1 MMKISNQPF
10 VCITALLSM
19 LLFISLP
26 ERLLAQDV
34 RIAQSPDSLSLRLAD
49 SLATLKFMLSEIQGE
64 NAKLR
69 TESSQL
75 AERSALLA
83 VNLEELK
90 AQQAELITFNDSL
103 NRQIS
108 GLSIQVQQKNEMLE
122 SQLRLQREKEQLFAE
137 KEQLYKDAINSSMID
152 KVTLE
157 GKISAKDSRLEG
169 KDREIS
175 LLQLNIDE
183 KNRDIY
189 ARNAEMQKLMAEKA
203 LADQKADTLL
213 NNLTRTE
220 KNLLLTGEQLK
231 YTELKLKDCE
241 GRYSS
246 LTNKKKKTK
255 VVQGFAIKNNPTPD
269 YVLAPKDA
277 ENPSVYVIS
286 NQNSSSIEF
295 DFITGASVMLKD
307 LSKPG
312 GSLTYDVGFFVGFGG
327 SNLFKNFYFGPNF
340 KLFDV
345 LHINLGANVAQ
356 YEVLKS
362 GFDVGD
368 ELPVGVAIPTTNE
381 WKINGYFGLTFD
393 LELITMIGKR

>member
-1 MMKISNQPF
+1 MMHGLQ
-10 VCITALLSM
+10 V
-19 LLFISLP
+19 
-26 ERLLAQDV
+26 
-34 RIAQSPDSLSLRLAD
+34 
-49 SLATLKFMLSEIQGE
+49 E
-64 NAKLR
+64 NARLKSELASEVTR
-69 TESSQL
+69 ADRLTSNVETLQL
-75 AERSALLA
+75 
-83 VNLEELK
+83 
-90 AQQAELITFNDSL
+90 QQSRLMIFNDSL
-103 NRQIS
+103 NKQIS
-108 GLSIQVQQKNEMLE
+108 GLSRQVQQKNEMLE
-122 SQLRLQREKEQLFAE
+122 SQLRLQQEKEQLFAE

-183 KNRDIY
+183 KNRDIST
-189 ARNAEMQKLMAEKA
+189 RNAEMQNLITGKA

-213 NNLTRTE
+213 NNLTKTE
-220 KNLLLTGEQLK
+220 KNLLITGEQLK
-231 YTELKLKDCE
+231 YSELRLKDCE
-241 GRYSS
+241 SRFAS

-255 VVQGFAIKNNPTPD
+255 VVQGFAIKNYPTPD

-286 NQNSSSIEF
+286 NKNSSNIEF

-307 LSKPG
+307 LSRPG
-312 GSLTYDVGFFVGFGG
+312 GSLTYDVGFFLGFGG
-327 SNLFKNFYFGPNF
+327 TKLFKNFYFGPNF

-362 GFDVGD
+362 GFEVGN
-368 ELPVGVAIPTTNE
+368 ELKPGIAIPTTNE
-381 WKINGYFGLTFD
+381 WKIKGYFGLTFD

>member
-1 MMKISNQPF
+1 MKINN
-10 VCITALLSM
+10 LLSNSIATII
-19 LLFISLP
+19 LFLCFTCLTRQLRAQENRIPQPTDTISLK
-26 ERLLAQDV
+26 
-34 RIAQSPDSLSLRLAD
+34 LAD
-49 SLATLKFMLSEIQGE
+49 SLATLKFMMHGLQAE
-64 NAKLR
+64 NARLKSELASEVTR
-69 TESSQL
+69 TDRLTSNVEVLQL
-75 AERSALLA
+75 
-83 VNLEELK
+83 
-90 AQQAELITFNDSL
+90 QQSRLMIFNDSL

-108 GLSIQVQQKNEMLE
+108 GLSQQVQKKNEMLE
-122 SQLRLQREKEQLFAE
+122 NQLRLQREKEQLFAE

-183 KNRDIY
+183 KNRDIST
-189 ARNAEMQKLMAEKA
+189 RNAEMQNLITGKA

-213 NNLTRTE
+213 NNLTKTE
-220 KNLLLTGEQLK
+220 KNLLITGEQLK
-231 YTELKLKDCE
+231 YSELRLKDCE
-241 GRYSS
+241 SRFAS

-255 VVQGFAIKNNPTPD
+255 VVQGFAIKNYPTPD

-286 NQNSSSIEF
+286 NKNSSNIEF

-312 GSLTYDVGFFVGFGG
+312 GSLTYDVGFYLGFGG
-327 SNLFKNFYFGPNF
+327 TKLFKNFYFGPNF

-362 GFDVGD
+362 GFEVGD
-368 ELPVGVAIPTTNE
+368 ELKPGIAIPTTNE
-381 WKINGYFGLTFD
+381 WKIKGYFGLTFD

>member
-1 MMKISNQPF
+1 MRINILLPNYVTTIILILCFTFLTAQLRAQENPVSQPRD
-10 VCITALLSM
+10 A
-19 LLFISLP
+19 ISLK
-26 ERLLAQDV
+26 
-34 RIAQSPDSLSLRLAD
+34 LAD
-49 SLATLKFMLSEIQGE
+49 SLATLKFMMQELQVE
-64 NAKLR
+64 NAKLKS
-69 TESSQL
+69 ES
-75 AERSALLA
+75 ASAA
-83 VNLEELK
+83 MQSDQIAGDLEALQH
-90 AQQAELITFNDSL
+90 QQSRLMVFNDSL
-103 NRQIS
+103 NKQIS
-108 GLSIQVQQKNEMLE
+108 GLSQQVQQKNEMLE
-122 SQLRLQREKEQLFAE
+122 SQLRLQQEKEQLFAE

-183 KNRDIY
+183 KNRDIST
-189 ARNAEMQKLMAEKA
+189 RNAEMQKLIAEKA

-213 NNLTRTE
+213 NNLTKTE
-220 KNLLLTGEQLK
+220 KSLLLTGEQLK

-241 GRYSS
+241 SRYSTV
-246 LTNKKKKTK
+246 TNKKKKTK
-255 VVQGFAIKNNPTPD
+255 VVQGFAIKNFPTPD

-277 ENPSVYVIS
+277 ENPAVYVIS
-286 NQNSSSIEF
+286 NKNSSSIEF

-327 SNLFKNFYFGPNF
+327 TNLFKNFYFGPNF

-362 GFDVGD
+362 GFEVGD
-368 ELPVGVAIPTTNE
+368 VLPVGVAIPTTNE
-381 WKINGYFGLTFD
+381 WKINGYFGLAFD

>member
-1 MMKISNQPF
+1 MKITNLPF
-10 VCITALLSM
+10 FYFAAISIM
-19 LLFISLP
+19 LLLTSLP
-26 ERLLAQDV
+26 GCILAQEEH
-34 RIAQSPDSLSLRLAD
+34 ISQPPDSLSLSRVD
-49 SLATLKFMLSEIQGE
+49 SVAILKFMLNDLQIE

-69 TESSQL
+69 SESSQI
-75 AERSALLA
+75 AKRSELLA
-83 VNLEELK
+83 GNLEELK
-90 AQQAELITFNDSL
+90 TRQAELITFNDSL

-108 GLSIQVQQKNEMLE
+108 GLSQQVQQKNDMLE
-122 SQLRLQREKEQLFAE
+122 SQLRLQKEKEQLFAE

-157 GKISAKDSRLEG
+157 GKIAAKDSRLEG

-183 KNRDIY
+183 KNHDIST
-189 ARNAEMQKLMAEKA
+189 RNAEMQKLMAEKA

-213 NNLTRTE
+213 NTLTKTE

-255 VVQGFAIKNNPTPD
+255 VVQGFAIKNYPTPD
-269 YVLAPKDA
+269 YVLAPKDV

-356 YEVLKS
+356 YKVLKS
-362 GFDVGD
+362 GFGVGD